1 MTSFHP
7 YGRKP
12 RDHGAVLIDGMQAE
26 RMSREA
32 VYDAMHRK
40 RIPGIAS
47 DMGRQQLI
55 DILMDWQAAHP
66 EQKPGP
72 PIVDRPGPEAA

>member
-1 MTSFHP
+1 VTSFHT

-12 RDHGAVLIDGMQAE
+12 RDHGAVLIDGMRAE
-26 RMSREA
+26 SMTREA

-40 RIPGIAS
+40 RIPGIKS

-55 DILMDWQAAHP
+55 DILIDWQAAHP
-66 EQKPGP
+66 EKMPGP
-72 PIVDRPGPEAA
+72 PTDPRPPRAA